1 MTMTEVAM
9 RYWFLGVVLLSITTL
24 TATAAVPTNISVQG
38 RLTDVNGSPLPA
50 GSKSFTFRIY
60 DAQSGG
66 NKVWPAASGE
76 MQTVTS
82 GSTGTWIALV
92 GAIEPLSD
100 SVFSDTV
107 RWLEVE
113 VDSTVL
119 PRVRLVTSP
128 YSYRVATIDGATGGS
143 IDGHLGVSEM
153 NPTSVLDVNGSIA
166 TAVRYTSSST
176 NLDESDN
183 VIIAASSG
191 ITITLPLAADC
202 PGRHYMIKN
211 VNQSGEVTIAVQE
224 GSGDALDGNATVLL
238 TVQYQSIT
246 VVSDGLSGWIIID

>member
-1 MTMTEVAM
+1 MTEVAM

-38 RLTDVNGSPLPA
+38 RLTDGNGSPLPA
-50 GSKSFTFRIY
+50 GPKSFTFRIY
-60 DAQSGG
+60 DAQSVG
-66 NKVWPAASGE
+66 NKVWPASSGE

-82 GSTGTWIALV
+82 GSNGIWIALV

-107 RWLEVE
+107 RWLEISVE
-113 VDSTVL
+113 GATL
-119 PRVRLVTSP
+119 PRVRLPSGP
-128 YSYRVATIDGATGGS
+128 YAYRVATIDGATGGS

-166 TAVRYTSSST
+166 TGVRYTFSST
-176 NLDESDN
+176 DLDESDN
-183 VIIAASSG
+183 VIIAASSE

-211 VNQSGEVTIAVQE
+211 VNQSGAVTIGVAP
-224 GSGDALDGNATVLL
+224 GSGDTIDGNPTLIA
-238 TVQYQSIT
+238 TVQYQSYSF
-246 VVSDGLSGWIIID
+246 VSDGLNTWLIID